1 MCAGG
6 EEGLDACEGDGGA
19 PLVCEGASGRWY
31 VVGLVSWGEGCGT
44 PGVPSVYARISYFSD
59 FIDDD
64 PTLTD
69 EYYENWNRNK
79 DPRAPEIPVGAY
91 RPAGYRPYTGRG

>member
-44 PGVPSVYARISYFSD
+44 PGVPSVYARVSYFSD

-69 EYYENWNRNK
+69 EYYENWNRGK
-79 DPRAPEIPVGAY
+79 DPRAQIPVGAY

>member
-44 PGVPSVYARISYFSD
+44 PGVPSVYARISYFRD
-59 FIDDD
+59 FIDED

-69 EYYENWNRNK
+69 EYYERL
-79 DPRAPEIPVGAY
+79 DPQSNIPIGAY
-91 RPAGYRPYTGRG
+91 RPAGYRPPRG